1 MSDEKR
7 GPASEPVIIPG
18 GVAADTVPGLYQ
30 PFQHAYAEDAPET
43 LFTVKQTSRARDMLA
58 RLSGARRSV
67 TFYPRGHVVVKD
79 NLEAL
84 MRAIKQYHN
93 EGVDV
98 PLIFFNDEVLLG
110 DQLLAGESVM
120 FDQLIRDM
128 QSAGMTSVT
137 FKQGLELDELER
149 AMQVLAKDHTE
160 LVEGGGLESA
170 IRNAQL
176 GLVEIGTVA
185 FTRDPDDFAMEFEM
199 DGQKTYREA
208 VDALSEFGRKLER
221 GQVPSV
227 QASREAVNS
236 IVDNVLENKGAMLE
250 LSGLMEYDE
259 YTFFHSVNV
268 TILSI
273 ALGSL
278 VSSNRRFLNSLGVG
292 ALMHDIGKM
301 TVELEVLNKSGSL
314 SADEWNLMRMHP
326 VYGAEVAAGMRGL
339 DRSAIVVILEHHMRY
354 DLDGYP
360 DRRPRRPQHLTSR
373 IVAIADAYDAMT
385 SRRSYAVAHRQDEA
399 IEVLNREA
407 GTSFDPILVRMFTQM
422 LGVYPPRTIV
432 KVNTGEVGVV
442 LRPNTDMRAPWV
454 RVVTD
459 TTGAFIDPFDV
470 DLSDP
475 ESAGGRRVESCL
487 DPRGVNIEVDDFL
500 LPGH

>member
-1 MSDEKR
+1 MSDQTKQ
-7 GPASEPVIIPG
+7 PDTSASEPVIIPG
-18 GVAADTVPGLYQ
+18 GIPHDPVTGLYQ
-30 PFQHAYAEDAPET
+30 PFQHAVAQDAAEVVY
-43 LFTVKQTSRARDMLA
+43 TVKQTSRARDLLA

-84 MRAIKQYHN
+84 MKVVSQYHS

-98 PLIFFNDEVLLG
+98 PLIFFNDEVMLG
-110 DQLLAGESVM
+110 DQLLASESVM

-128 QSAGMTSVT
+128 QEAGMSSVN
-137 FKQGLELDELER
+137 FRQGLNLDELER
-149 AMQVLAKDHTE
+149 AMQVLAKDQNE
-160 LVEGGGLESA
+160 LVEAGGLEAA
-170 IRNAQL
+170 IRSAQL

-185 FTRDPDDFAMEFEM
+185 FTRDPDDFAMEFQM
-199 DGQKTYREA
+199 DGEKTYNEA
-208 VDALSEFGRKLER
+208 IDALEDFNRKLQH
-221 GQVPSV
+221 GKMPSV
-227 QASREAVNS
+227 QTSREAVNS
-236 IVDNVLENKGAMLE
+236 IVDNVLENKSAMLE
-250 LSGLMEYDE
+250 LAGLMDYDE

-301 TVELEVLNKSGSL
+301 TVELDVLNKSGSL

-385 SRRSYAVAHRQDEA
+385 SRRTYAVAHRQDEA

-407 GTSFDPILVRMFTQM
+407 GTSFDPVLVRMFTQM

-432 KVNTGEVGVV
+432 RVNTGEVGVV

-454 RVVTD
+454 RMVTD
-459 TTGAFIDPFDV
+459 PAGAFIDPFDV

-475 ESAGGRRVESCL
+475 ESADGRHVEACL
-487 DPRGVNIEVDDFL
+487 
-500 LPGH
+500 